1 MYAIR
6 NKKTKKWVYGT
17 DFRVP
22 HRKVKP
28 RKEEA
33 YYYDNQPVFY
43 SHAYISYN
51 QRTSFDQALTF
62 DTLSY
67 AIAEF
72 NHRGC
77 GNDYEIVKVK
87 LIVDGGLFDAN

>member
-22 HRKVKP
+22 HKRVKP
-28 RKEEA
+28 NPHGIF
-33 YYYDNQPVFY
+33 YMDNQPIAY
-43 SHAYISYN
+43 PHAYFSYN
-51 QRTSFDQALTF
+51 QRTSFNRALTF
-62 DTLSY
+62 EDY
-67 AIAEF
+67 EDACREF
-72 NHRGC
+72 WHRGC

-87 LIVDGGLFDAN
+87 LIVDGGLFDA

>member
-22 HRKVKP
+22 HRKIRP

-33 YYYDNQPVFY
+33 FYYDNQPTFY
-43 SHAYISYN
+43 SHAYISYS

-67 AIAEF
+67 AIHEF

-87 LIVDGGLFDAN
+87 LIVDGGLFDA

>member
-17 DFRVP
+17 DF
-22 HRKVKP
+22 
-28 RKEEA
+28 EEA
-33 YYYDNQPVFY
+33 FYYDNQPTFY
-43 SHAYISYN
+43 SHAYISYS

-87 LIVDGGLFDAN
+87 LIVDGGLDI

>member
-22 HRKVKP
+22 HRKIRP

-33 YYYDNQPVFY
+33 FYYDNQPTFY
-43 SHAYISYN
+43 SHAYISYS

-62 DTLSY
+62 DTLGY
-67 AIAEF
+67 AISEF

-87 LIVDGGLFDAN
+87 LIVDGGLDI

>member
-22 HRKVKP
+22 HRKIRP

-33 YYYDNQPVFY
+33 FYYDNQPVFY
-43 SHAYISYN
+43 AHAYISYS

-62 DTLSY
+62 DTLDY
-67 AIAEF
+67 AIHEF
-72 NHRGC
+72 NHLGC

-87 LIVDGGLFDAN
+87 LIVDGGLDI

>member
-33 YYYDNQPVFY
+33 FYFNNQQVIFYDDNP
-43 SHAYISYN
+43 HAYISYS

-62 DTLSY
+62 DTLGY

-87 LIVDGGLFDAN
+87 LIVDGVL

>member
-22 HRKVKP
+22 HRKIRP

-33 YYYDNQPVFY
+33 FYYDNQPTFY
-43 SHAYISYN
+43 SHAYISYS
-51 QRTSFDQALTF
+51 QRTSFDHALTF
-62 DTLSY
+62 DTLGY
-67 AIAEF
+67 AISEF

-87 LIVDGGLFDAN
+87 LIVDGGLDI